1 MAPRLSVSNQAI
13 MDRLRGT
20 MPGAAMGQPSNSII
34 DQMLASYATGAA
46 IPDPVLDGNEAP
58 TANPLD
64 EYLNGA
70 IPTTTTTAPPVANS
84 GGIPNWNAQ
93 GLPPRDPRFTPY
105 GIQDDDNWHN
115 LGNNV
120 MEHQLNSNVNP
131 RDVAIYWGRKLSGVG
146 DGSIENAEPYGADGR
161 FTVSYNYPNL
171 EAYKKDAART
181 SQLPPQAYNGNGQ
194 GQISGDSGG
203 SNGNIS
209 QGTYAPPSM
218 PATATGSYGDT
229 SGLLSQYARS
239 APSPV
244 ANPGSVSTGAI
255 QSRLAKMRGGR

>member
-1 MAPRLSVSNQAI
+1 MVPRLSVSNQAI

-58 TANPLD
+58 PTNPLD

-70 IPTTTTTAPPVANS
+70 MPTTTSAPPVANS
-84 GGIPNWNAQ
+84 GGIPNWDAQ
-93 GLPPRDPRFTPY
+93 GLPPRDPSFTPY
-105 GIQDDDNWHN
+105 GIANDDNWHN
-115 LGNNV
+115 LGGNV
-120 MEHQLNSNVNP
+120 MEHQLNSNSNP
-131 RDVAIYWGRKLSGVG
+131 RDVALFWARNNGEHLR
-146 DGSIENAEPYGADGR
+146 NAEPYGADGR